1 VIEARRSAAWDRTVV
16 RFSAFARALT
26 GRRLALAAVVA
37 GLAIVWIVG
46 VVQPG
51 GSQPGQASTTG
62 VGTDW
67 GAGGSVGGL
76 NLIDLVTKGALVLIL
91 LFVTLRVLGRAQ
103 GNVAKKS
110 SSRLVVL
117 ESRSIAS
124 KASLHLVAVGGRRL
138 VIGLTPS
145 GMVSLAELDA
155 TELTD
160 PEPESPTAADLDP
173 LSTSPVPSG
182 TAKPGF
188 GPALDS
194 LLAPLDRFGAGLYK
208 LLSGGRAR

>member
-1 VIEARRSAAWDRTVV
+1 MIEARRSAAWDRTVV

-46 VVQPG
+46 FVQPG
-51 GSQPGQASTTG
+51 GSHPGEASTAG

-67 GAGGSVGGL
+67 GVGGSAGGL

-155 TELTD
+155 TELGD
-160 PEPESPTAADLDP
+160 PELESLAASDP
-173 LSTSPVPSG
+173 LFASSEPSG
-182 TAKPGF
+182 PAKPGF

-194 LLAPLDRFGAGLYK
+194 LLAPLDRVGAGLYK

>member
-1 VIEARRSAAWDRTVV
+1 MIEARRSAAWDRTVV

-26 GRRLALAAVVA
+26 GRRLAVAAIVA

-51 GSQPGQASTTG
+51 SSHAGDNVATG
-62 VGTDW
+62 VGSDW
-67 GAGGSVGGL
+67 GAGSSVAGL
-76 NLIDLVTKGALVLIL
+76 NVVDLVTKGALVLIL
-91 LFVTLRVLGRAQ
+91 LFVTLRILGRAQ

-160 PEPESPTAADLDP
+160 AESESQAADDQSVSPGPGDP
-173 LSTSPVPSG
+173 AVKASL
-182 TAKPGF
+182 

-194 LLAPLDRFGAGLYK
+194 LLAPLDRVGAGLYK

>member
-1 VIEARRSAAWDRTVV
+1 MIQARRSAAWDRTVV

-26 GRRLALAAVVA
+26 GRRLVLAAIVA

-51 GSQPGQASTTG
+51 GSHSGDAQATG
-62 VGTDW
+62 VGSDW
-67 GAGGSVGGL
+67 GTGGSVGGL
-76 NLIDLVTKGALVLIL
+76 NVIDLVTKGALVLIL

-103 GNVAKKS
+103 GSVAKKS

-155 TELTD
+155 TELAD
-160 PEPESPTAADLDP
+160 PEMESQTASDAEPASLTPADSAGKSSL
-173 LSTSPVPSG
+173 
-182 TAKPGF
+182 

-208 LLSGGRAR
+208 LLSGGRVR

>member
-1 VIEARRSAAWDRTVV
+1 VIDARRSAAWDRTVV
-16 RFSAFARALT
+16 RFSAFTRALT

-37 GLAIVWIVG
+37 GLAVVWIVG
-46 VVQPG
+46 VLQPG
-51 GSQPGQASTTG
+51 GSHPGEASTTG

-155 TELTD
+155 TELAD
-160 PEPESPTAADLDP
+160 PELESLAAADP
-173 LSTSPVPSG
+173 LSASPVPSG
-182 TAKPGF
+182 PAKPGF

-208 LLSGGRAR
+208 LLSGGRVR

>member
-1 VIEARRSAAWDRTVV
+1 MIDARRSAAWDRTVV

-26 GRRLALAAVVA
+26 GRRLALAAVVV

-51 GSQPGQASTTG
+51 GSHPGEASTTG

-76 NLIDLVTKGALVLIL
+76 NIIDLVTKGALVLVL
-91 LFVTLRVLGRAQ
+91 LFVTLRVLSRAQ

-160 PEPESPTAADLDP
+160 PELESPTAADP
-173 LSTSPVPSG
+173 LSESPVPSG
-182 TAKPGF
+182 PAKPGF